1 MKTGLLTE
9 QQTAFVPAGLLVSAR
24 VANMAVGLG
33 MIPLLI
39 HFLGGD
45 GFAAWALLLAA
56 SAAFSALEIGMPLA
70 FVKFAAPLICE
81 GNWAQ
86 VGVVFNN
93 AMSIQLVAFTVAFPV
108 VLWFSG
114 SVAQLLRLPGG
125 ETLSASEMIVF
136 VYVAVACRA
145 VLQFGAHAF
154 NAARRFRALAFVSF
168 LQSFVSNV
176 SAAIAAVWTRRLE
189 MVLLAYWLSQFIVLA
204 ISFIVARRFYVRTS
218 VAVTLKFT
226 ELRDFLSHGLKIQV
240 ADWAQIINF
249 QFDKFLIASFL
260 GLAAVAPYE
269 VANRSV
275 LALRSIPSS
284 GLDSFLSTA
293 AISRISG
300 ADVWQ
305 RYQTVT
311 RLAAIAVIVFMIAPL
326 AIAPIFLYAWTG
338 EMGYTS
344 RWVFLGLLL
353 GTAGNVLALP
363 AAAMAQAAGRADL
376 QARAA
381 IAAIL
386 INIPLSIV
394 LVMEWGMAGA
404 AAGTAVAMLGG
415 AGLLLVHVH
424 RAYDQPLSGT
434 LKDLWSFWPLLVVC
448 LAFAA
453 IVYLPFEH
461 WLSSLDV
468 VSRYS
473 WKTRISLALL
483 TGAAYTACLASMA
496 LVQFHRGALE
506 RIHYDFLSRWI
517 RFKWF
522 VAYCAA
528 KAPPE
533 RNRVAQ

>member
-1 MKTGLLTE
+1 MKTGLFTE

-56 SAAFSALEIGMPLA
+56 SAVFSALEIGMPLA
-70 FVKFAAPLICE
+70 FVKFAAPLIRE

-93 AMSIQLVAFTVAFPV
+93 AMSIQLVAFSVACPA
-108 VLWFSG
+108 VLLLSG
-114 SVAQLLRLPGG
+114 SAAQLLGLPDGRM
-125 ETLSASEMIVF
+125 LSAGEMVVVVYAGVVF
-136 VYVAVACRA
+136 RSL
-145 VLQFGAHAF
+145 LQFGAHTF
-154 NAARRFRALAFVSF
+154 NAARRFRALAVVSF
-168 LQSFVSNV
+168 LQSFVAN
-176 SAAIAAVWTRRLE
+176 IAAVLAAAWTRRLE
-189 MVLLAYWLSQFIVLA
+189 VVLVAYWASQFFVLA
-204 ISFIVARRFYVRTS
+204 ISFIVARRLYVR
-218 VAVTLKFT
+218 APIAITLKFA
-226 ELRDFLSHGLKIQV
+226 ELREFLGHGVKIQIS
-240 ADWAQIINF
+240 DWAQIINF

-260 GLAAVAPYE
+260 GLGVVAPYE

-293 AISRISG
+293 AIGRISG

-326 AIAPIFLYAWTG
+326 AVAPIFLYAWTG

-381 IAAIL
+381 IASIV

-394 LVMEWGMAGA
+394 LVLEWGMAGA

-415 AGLLLVHVH
+415 AGLLLMHVH
-424 RAYDQPLSGT
+424 RAYDQPLSET
-434 LKDLWSFWPLLVVC
+434 LKNLSRFWPLLVVC

-461 WLSSLDV
+461 WLASLDV
-468 VSRYS
+468 ASRYS

-483 TGAAYTACLASMA
+483 AGATYTACLGSMA
-496 LVQFHRGALE
+496 IVQFHRGALE
-506 RIHYDFLSRWI
+506 RNHYDFLSRWI

-528 KAPPE
+528 KAPP
-533 RNRVAQ
+533 